1 MTWDTGD
8 PSRRKC
14 AAVASACTPQ
24 RACAAGQRRFWRASS
39 MLAVALAALAA
50 PAAAQERRIRDD
62 LDDIFDDIFFV
73 WSSPFNANAR
83 DLEGLA
89 VVGGL
94 VGGAMLVD
102 GQVQR
107 WLDAHPASLPV
118 KLVGPFREHS
128 PLNLLGRTFVL
139 VPTSAAL
146 WLAGAAFD
154 EDGMRDA
161 GLGCI
166 ASDVAT
172 TLSRV
177 SFSYIFGRLRP
188 QYSDD
193 PYVFD
198 VPAFGGWDQRSFP
211 GGHAANIMACA
222 SFWSH
227 RFDLGVAEPLLYA
240 VASLVGFARTV
251 DGAHW
256 TSDTLLGMSWGFAVG
271 KAVAGESR
279 NRENRREDGLRIQPY
294 LQWSIRF

>member
-1 MTWDTGD
+1 MMHGAGR
-8 PSRRKC
+8 PLRRRR
-14 AAVASACTPQ
+14 AAWA
-24 RACAAGQRRFWRASS
+24 
-39 MLAVALAALAA
+39 LAVALAALGA
-50 PAAAQERRIRDD
+50 PADAQERRVRDD

-73 WSSPFNANAR
+73 WSAPFNASTR

-89 VVGGL
+89 AVGGL
-94 VGGAMLVD
+94 VGGGMLVD

-107 WLDAHPASLPV
+107 WLDAHPTSLPV
-118 KLVGPFREHS
+118 KLVGPFREDR
-128 PLNLLGRTFVL
+128 PLNHLGRTHFL
-139 VPTSAAL
+139 VPTSTLL
-146 WLAGAAFD
+146 WLAGAALG

-166 ASDVAT
+166 ASDIAT
-172 TLSRV
+172 TLSRF
-177 SFSYIFGRLRP
+177 SFSYVVGRKRP
-188 QYSDD
+188 RYADD
-193 PYVFD
+193 PYEFR
-198 VPAFGGWDQRSFP
+198 VPAFGGFDERSFP
-211 GGHAANIMACA
+211 GGHAANIMSCV

-240 VASLVGFARTV
+240 LASLVGFGRTV

-279 NRENRREDGLRIQPY
+279 NRENRREDGLRMQPH